1 MFKILDRIRAP
12 VLPSAY
18 LLLSERCPALPYRR
32 KRPRLAVR
40 RHAKGHLMSSKASAT
55 IVVCVAVLFTSAG
68 CGGNGSSTNAAA
80 PPSNAAGPSSPS
92 GGPKTHHTRATKTAA
107 PSSPGSPAATEFNPP
122 GDIPDNTVF
131 VPFTLSRVHI
141 KVPEGWAR
149 KSVNG
154 VTTFTDHY
162 NSIALQVTA
171 ASKAPTVAS
180 ARSGEVPQL
189 KSSVPKCALH
199 GVTTTTRAG
208 QKVVEVDYLLD
219 SAPDQVTGK
228 VVRDIA
234 NRFEFFHHGREAVL
248 TLTGPQNADNVDP
261 WRLVSN
267 SLGWH

>member
-1 MFKILDRIRAP
+1 
-12 VLPSAY
+12 
-18 LLLSERCPALPYRR
+18 
-32 KRPRLAVR
+32 
-40 RHAKGHLMSSKASAT
+40 MSSRSIATVVVGSA
-55 IVVCVAVLFTSAG
+55 ILFTSTA
-68 CGGNGSSTNAAA
+68 CGGNNASTAT
-80 PPSNAAGPSSPS
+80 PPPATPSSSGSPS
-92 GGPKTHHTRATKTAA
+92 PGVPQSHHTKPPNGST

-131 VPFTLSRVHI
+131 VPFTLSGATI

-162 NSIALQVTA
+162 NSIALQVA
-171 ASKAPTVAS
+171 PASKAPTVAS
-180 ARSGEVPQL
+180 AMAKDVRRL
-189 KSSVPKCALH
+189 KSSVAKFQLRQ
-199 GVTTTTRAG
+199 VTATRRAG
-208 QKVVEVDYLLD
+208 QQVVEIDYLLD

-234 NRFEFFHHGREAVL
+234 YRFTFFHHGKSAVL